1 MNRRAFLSAVATG
14 VLTRW
19 HLDVDADAPGNNAWE
34 PHAKDIEAQIPE
46 LMRTTKVPGLSLA
59 VFILGKIVWLRGF
72 GVRDRASGIPVD
84 IGTLFEA
91 ASMSKPLFAYVVLKL
106 CEKHILDLDT
116 PLTRYTQR
124 RLLDGDSRFDLI
136 TARQILSHSSGLVP
150 DWRSASEPLRIASA
164 PGEKWSYSGEGYY
177 YLQSVVTD
185 LTGHTDLNH
194 CGSFEGGLRV
204 CATDF
209 GDFMESRLVVPF
221 GMSRSGYIERDR
233 ISKYRARP
241 HNANGDP
248 LPFRPA
254 GPVDLA
260 RYGAA
265 GGLLTNPADYATFMM
280 GVVDPKPPDDF
291 HLRSSSLKQM
301 LTPQIEVAKGTD
313 YTVSWGL
320 GWRIART
327 SHGLLFGHGG
337 ENPGFQCISE
347 VCVDDRSGFVV
358 MTNGDSGSKLLE
370 KLAPEIS
377 NRLHS

>member
-1 MNRRAFLSAVATG
+1 
-14 VLTRW
+14 
-19 HLDVDADAPGNNAWE
+19 
-34 PHAKDIEAQIPE
+34 
-46 LMRTTKVPGLSLA
+46 MRTAKVPGLSLA
-59 VFILGKIVWLRGF
+59 VFVRGKIVWLRGF

-84 IGTLFEA
+84 VGTLFEA

-106 CEKHILDLDT
+106 SEKHIVDLDT
-116 PLTRYTQR
+116 PLTKYTSR

-136 TARQILSHSSGLVP
+136 TARHLLSHSSGIVP
-150 DWRSASEPLRIASA
+150 DWRSASEPLRMASA

-177 YLQSVVTD
+177 YLQSVVTE
-185 LTGHTDLNH
+185 LTGHSDPNH
-194 CGSFEGGLRV
+194 CGSFEAGLRV

-209 GDFMESRLVVPF
+209 GEFMESKLVVPF
-221 GMSRSGYIERDR
+221 GMSRSGYVQRDR
-233 ISKYRARP
+233 TFKYRARP

-248 LPFRPA
+248 LPFRPG
-254 GPVDLA
+254 GPIDLA

-265 GGLLTNPADYATFMM
+265 GGLLTNPADYARFLME
-280 GVVDPKPPDDF
+280 VIDPKPKDEF
-291 HLRSSSLKQM
+291 HLSSSSLRQM
-301 LTPQIEVAKGTD
+301 LSPQIEVAKGTD

-327 SHGLLFGHGG
+327 PRGMYFGHGG

-347 VCVDDRSGFVV
+347 ACTDDRSGFVV

-377 NRLHS
+377 TRLHS